1 MIEKHHNEK
10 GFSLVELL
18 IGLMLLGVVLTAV
31 YNLFIST
38 NKSQI
43 AQDLDVEMQ
52 QNARSAA
59 DFVVREMRNISSI
72 SCINIP
78 STDSP
83 CPTAGDQ
90 INFTSMTDANTRI
103 FAWSSSDF
111 ILRFSNTATP
121 SRDPLAD
128 NVTTFTL
135 NGFDVN
141 NASTTTRASVNRIDI
156 TITTKTSQ
164 VDPNTNDYRYYS
176 IKTSV
181 MKRN

>member
-1 MIEKHHNEK
+1 MLDKLHNK
-10 GFSLVELL
+10 NGFSLVELL
-18 IGLMLLGVVLTAV
+18 IGILLLGIVLTAV
-31 YNLFIST
+31 YKLFSGS
-38 NKSQI
+38 NKSQL

-59 DFVVREMRNISSI
+59 DFVVREMRNSSAV
-72 SCINIP
+72 SCMEN
-78 STDSP
+78 TTTT
-83 CPTAGDQ
+83 CATTGDK
-90 INFTSMTDANTRI
+90 INFSSVADANTRI
-103 FAWSSSDF
+103 FAWSSTDN

-141 NASTTTRASVNRIDI
+141 NTSTTTLTSVQRIDI
-156 TITTKTSQ
+156 TITARTSR
-164 VDPNTNDYRYYS
+164 VDPITNAYKSYS